1 MVVSSF
7 GDALRRRLRPTL
19 QDAGCSAAAITQ
31 ASLARETV
39 EERAFIELAER
50 LAVSRSVFI

>member
-7 GDALRRRLRPTL
+7 GDALRRQLRPTL
-19 QDAGCSAAAITQ
+19 QGAGCSAAITQ

-50 LAVSRSVFI
+50 LAVGRSVFI